1 MITGDSTLRTR
12 ALLYGTV
19 KHVIEAKDGPKSP
32 ADVMSSIATESD
44 DHATENA
51 PREDSI

>member
-1 MITGDSTLRTR
+1 MITGDSTLRMR
-12 ALLYGTV
+12 ELLYGKV

-32 ADVMSSIATESD
+32 AEAMSSIATESD
-44 DHATENA
+44 DQATENA